1 MVLANYG
8 LHSHNRL
15 ADTMLASYLLNP
27 TQRHNLNDL
36 AQEHLGYTM
45 ISYEAVTD
53 GAKKNFADVSVEDA
67 TRYAGEDADMTLRLA
82 HRLFPRLKEEGM
94 GRLFADIE
102 TPLVP
107 VLAQMER
114 TGMRVDT
121 AVLARLSDEFGQQRA
136 RLEAEIHA
144 MAGEP
149 FNIASP
155 KQLQAI
161 LFEKLGLP
169 RGKKTKTGSSTD
181 SSVLERLAEEYPLP
195 EKILAYRSF
204 AKLQTTYVDALPKL
218 IRTDTGRV
226 HTSFNQSVTA
236 TGRLSSSN
244 PNLQNIPIR
253 SEEGRRIRTAF
264 VPEPGWRLLSADYSQ
279 IELRLLAHL
288 SQDPVLVE
296 SFHTGQDVH
305 ARTAAEIFETSI
317 DAISSDQRREAKT
330 INFGLIYGMGARRL
344 ARTLRIPFKT
354 AQAYIDQ
361 YFSRYGDIK
370 TYMEGTLA
378 GAQECGYVTTLFG
391 RRRYVPDLGSQSPQ
405 LASAAERIAI
415 NTPIQGTAADLIK
428 VAMVTI
434 AQQLSQ
440 QGLQT
445 RMLLQVHD
453 ELLFEVPDTEL
464 ARIQTLVRESMEGVM
479 ALKVPLRV
487 EVGVGG
493 NWAEAH

>member
-1 MVLANYG
+1 MVQKRTLLKCLSKTPLAMLGKTQILPSVLLTVCSPG
-8 LHSHNRL
+8 L
-15 ADTMLASYLLNP
+15 
-27 TQRHNLNDL
+27 
-36 AQEHLGYTM
+36 E
-45 ISYEAVTD
+45 
-53 GAKKNFADVSVEDA
+53 KKAW
-67 TRYAGEDADMTLRLA
+67 T
-82 HRLFPRLKEEGM
+82 
-94 GRLFADIE
+94 RLFADIE
-102 TPLVP
+102 TPLVQ

-121 AVLARLSDEFGQQRA
+121 AVLAALSAEFGQRRD
-136 RLEAEIHA
+136 RLEAEIHVL
-144 MAGEP
+144 AGEP

-161 LFEKLGLP
+161 LFDKLGLP
-169 RGKKTKTGSSTD
+169 HSKKTKTGLSTD
-181 SSVLERLAEEYPLP
+181 SSVLERLAEKYPLP

-204 AKLQTTYVDALPKL
+204 AKLQNTYVDSLPKL
-218 IRTDTGRV
+218 IRADTGRV
-226 HTSFNQSVTA
+226 HTSFNQTVTA

-253 SEEGRRIRTAF
+253 TEEGRRIRTAF
-264 VPEPGWRLLSADYSQ
+264 VPAPGWSLLSADYSQ

-296 SFHTGQDVH
+296 SFQKGQDVH
-305 ARTAAEIFETSI
+305 ARTAAEIFEASI
-317 DAISSDQRREAKT
+317 DNISSDQRREAKT

-361 YFSRYGDIK
+361 YFSRYDGIK
-370 TYMEGTLA
+370 TYMDGTLT
-378 GAQECGYVTTLFG
+378 GAKECGYVTTLFG
-391 RRRYVPDLGSQSPQ
+391 RRRYVPDLGSKSPQ
-405 LASAAERIAI
+405 LASAAERVAI

-434 AQQLSQ
+434 ARQLSQ
-440 QGLQT
+440 EQLQT
-445 RMLLQVHD
+445 RMILQVHD

-464 ARIQTLVRESMEGVM
+464 ERIQDLVRESMEGVM
-479 ALKVPLRV
+479 VLSVPLCV
-487 EVGVGG
+487 EIGIGG